1 MFIIRDK
8 AVVLKEYSN
17 RYEELDNFVVDELSK
32 EYDRYIDLL
41 KNLETREE
49 AIKVFDDEIAQNE
62 VKYTDNAQM
71 RSLEGSTHDQFMEI
85 LAAYGLIVF
94 FRDNMIE

>member
-8 AVVLKEYSN
+8 DVVLKEYSK
-17 RYEELDNFVVDELSK
+17 RYEELDKFIMYELSK

-49 AIKVFDDEIAQNE
+49 AIQVFDDEIAQNE

-71 RSLEGSTHDQFMEI
+71 RALEGSTHDQFMEI

>member
-8 AVVLKEYSN
+8 DVVLKEYSN
-17 RYEELDNFVVDELSK
+17 RYEELDKFVMDELSK

-49 AIKVFDDEIAQNE
+49 AIQVFEEEIDKNE
-62 VKYTDNAQM
+62 SKYTDNAQM
-71 RSLEGSTHDQFMEI
+71 RALEGSTHSQFMEI